1 VVRSL
6 VAGCSNYLTATPET
20 VPSLVDDLYH
30 GFHDH
35 AAWCRECLSIRDKT
49 GRVVPLELWPAQ
61 LRLHALI
68 KRQRERK
75 KPVRIVF
82 LKPRRVSVSVAA
94 AAEIFHEVPFK
105 PGQHGQIVAH
115 DLDSTKEIFDYC
127 QQFQDTYKPFQ
138 GVIGLPATVK
148 DDERKLAWENG
159 SYIRVATANNLKG
172 GRSFGL
178 RYLQLDEFA
187 FWRNAQ
193 TLMAGLLSSVP
204 DDPATMVLVIST
216 ANGVGGPFWE
226 LCQQAQNP
234 SGDSDWVFL
243 FFAWWEHPEY
253 VRPLDVP
260 GDVFQKSLGN
270 SELYGDELAERSKYS
285 LTLAQ
290 LNWRRWCILNKCQ
303 KRVEIFR
310 QEYPGSPEEAFLTSG
325 RPRLSQQA
333 LGRMAII
340 RDPVRGRLE
349 TDIIGT
355 RTQVVFLP
363 HEEGELAIY
372 KQPQRGRLYCIGAD
386 PASGKDINDGK
397 GNEDRDWC
405 VASVL
410 DADTGEQVAKVR
422 LRMEPAPFGELLYT
436 LGRYY
441 NWAYLVPEA
450 NTWGI
455 GVLEELLRRQYP
467 IGQIYERHRSPA
479 DRETTSVHKIGF
491 ETTEVTRPQM
501 ISALDMAIREFS
513 VLIRDAN
520 TLLECQKFVINAR
533 GRPEGQQGCHD
544 DEVFALALA
553 VIGLR
558 TMPRVRPRDEPG
570 EKRTPQR
577 YVGRRLNRQPR
588 TNTAEID

>member
-1 VVRSL
+1 M
-6 VAGCSNYLTATPET
+6 A
-20 VPSLVDDLYH
+20 SLVDELYH
-30 GFHDH
+30 GFRDH
-35 AAWCRECLSIRDKT
+35 AAWCRETLSIRDKT
-49 GRVVPLELWPAQ
+49 GEIVPLELWPAQ

-68 KRQRERK
+68 KRQRARK

-82 LKPRRVSVSVAA
+82 LKPRRVSVSVGA

-105 PGQHGQIVAH
+105 PGQHAQIVAH

-127 QQFQDTYKPFQ
+127 QPFQETYKPFK
-138 GVIGLPATVK
+138 GVVGLPATIK

-172 GRSFGL
+172 GRAFGL

-204 DDPATMVLVIST
+204 DDPGTMVLVIST
-216 ANGVGGPFWE
+216 ANGVGGPFWD
-226 LCQQAQNP
+226 LCQQAMDP
-234 SGDSDWVFL
+234 SGDSEWVFL

-253 VRPLDVP
+253 TRQLEVTA
-260 GDVFQKSLGN
+260 DVFQANLGN

-285 LTLAQ
+285 LKLEQ
-290 LNWRRWCILNKCQ
+290 LNWRRWAILNKCQ

-325 RPRLSQQA
+325 RPRFSQEA
-333 LGRMAII
+333 LGRMRVI
-340 RDPVRGRLE
+340 RDPLRGHLVTE
-349 TDIIGT
+349 NIGT

-363 HEEGELAIY
+363 GEQGEGAKHSELAIY
-372 KQPQRGRLYCIGAD
+372 KAPQSGRRYCIGAD
-386 PASGKDINDGK
+386 AASGKDINDGK

-405 VASVL
+405 VATVI
-410 DADTGEQVAKVR
+410 DADSGEQVAKWR
-422 LRMEPAPFGELLYT
+422 ARIEPAPFGDLLYT

-441 NWAYLVPEA
+441 SWAYLVPEA

-455 GVLEELLRRQYP
+455 GALEQLLRMQYP
-467 IGQIYERHRSPA
+467 ILQIYERHRSPA
-479 DRETTSVHKIGF
+479 VRDATSVHKIGF

-544 DEVFALALA
+544 DEVFALGLA
-553 VIGLR
+553 VMGLR
-558 TMPRVRPRDEPG
+558 TMPRGPAPSDGGQKNP
-570 EKRTPQR
+570 PAR
-577 YVGRRLNRQPR
+577 YADRRLGKQRNRAVDR
-588 TNTAEID
+588 TRAEM